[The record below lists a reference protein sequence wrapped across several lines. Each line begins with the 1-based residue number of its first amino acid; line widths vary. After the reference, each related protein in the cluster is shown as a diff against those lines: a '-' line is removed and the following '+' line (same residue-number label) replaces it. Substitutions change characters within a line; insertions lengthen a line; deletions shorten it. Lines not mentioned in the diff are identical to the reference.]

1 MTIEQGSAY
10 IGGSVVNSLAQQKL
24 LSLRQREA
32 DAHWKAVAEKR
43 QNAETSKKKRAA
55 RVSGMPK
62 AAKQDFKYQEEIEFK
77 RIRDNAIMEFVS
89 LNGIQTDWVP
99 GSEVPPPNP
108 KSQEDFAKQAGIKPS
123 HYKEIEAGTV
133 EITLDDAVK
142 ISRAFDIDIATFL
155 LPDVENLEKSKYFDL
170 QPIHPV
176 HGPIYMY
183 EWVMWVLG
191 YRPLP
196 GQDKKIWRKTM
207 SMPAAYVHKVHGGRA
222 RDIEE
227 VNRELDKI
235 ANSKVSAY
243 EVLATT
249 TPRKKTGVPLTP
261 FQSSVVKE
269 NFTLNHSQA
278 IIKASLGVATRMK
291 VAFETGSGGKALK
304 AKRDK
309 FSDSIGIIRDRIVQ
323 AVLILL
329 ALGRD

>member
-1 MTIEQGSAY
+1 MTIEQSSAY
-10 IGGSVVNSLAQQKL
+10 IGGSVVNSLAHQKL

-32 DAHWKAVAEKR
+32 DAHWDAVAKER
-43 QNAETSKKKRAA
+43 QNAETNKKKRAA
-55 RVSGMPK
+55 RLSGMPK
-62 AAKQDFKYQEEIEFK
+62 AAKQDFKHQEAMQLRKF
-77 RIRDNAIMEFVS
+77 RDDAIMQFVS
-89 LNGIQTDWVP
+89 LNGLETEWRP
-99 GSEVPPPNP
+99 GSETPPPNP
-108 KSQEDFAKQAGIKPS
+108 KSQDDFAKQAGIAPG
-123 HYKEIEAGTV
+123 HYKELEAGKV

-183 EWVMWVLG
+183 EWVLWILG

-196 GQDKKIWRKTM
+196 GQDKKIWRKTT
-207 SMPAAYVHKVHGGRA
+207 SMPAAYIYNVHGGRA

-235 ANSKVSAY
+235 MYSKVSAH
-243 EVLATT
+243 EVLRPT
-249 TPRKKTGVPLTP
+249 TPRKKIGVPLTP
-261 FQSSVVKE
+261 FQSSINQE
-269 NFTLNHSQA
+269 NFTLKHSHD

-304 AKRDK
+304 SKRDK
-309 FSDSIGIIRDRIVQ
+309 FSDSIGIIRDRIVEV
-323 AVLILL
+323 VLSLL
-329 ALGRD
+329 AMGRD

>member
-32 DAHWKAVAEKR
+32 DAYWKDVAEKR
-43 QNAETSKKKRAA
+43 QNAETPKKKRAA
-55 RVSGMPK
+55 RLGGTTK
-62 AAKQDFKYQEEIEFK
+62 AAKQDFKHQEEMELRKF
-77 RIRDNAIMEFVS
+77 RDEAIMQFIS
-89 LNGIQTDWVP
+89 LEGIQTDWVP

-108 KSQEDFAKQAGIKPS
+108 KSQEEFAKQAGIAPG
-123 HYKEIEAGTV
+123 HYKEIEAGKV

-170 QPIHPV
+170 HPIHPV

-196 GQDKKIWRKTM
+196 GQDKKIWRKTT
-207 SMPAAYVHKVHGGRA
+207 SMPAAYIYSVHGGRA

-227 VNRELDKI
+227 VHRELDKI
-235 ANSKVSAY
+235 MNSKVSAH
-243 EVLATT
+243 EVLRPA
-249 TPRKKTGVPLTP
+249 TPRKKIGVPLTP
-261 FQSSVVKE
+261 FGSAIAQE
-269 NFTLNHSQA
+269 AFTIKHSQN

-309 FSDSIGIIRDRIVQ
+309 FSDSIGIIRDRIVE

>member
-32 DAHWKAVAEKR
+32 DAYWKHVAEKR
-43 QNAETSKKKRAA
+43 QNAETPKKKRAA
-55 RVSGMPK
+55 RLGGTTK
-62 AAKQDFKYQEEIEFK
+62 AEKQDFKHQEEMELRKF
-77 RIRDNAIMEFVS
+77 RDEAIMQFIS
-89 LNGIQTDWVP
+89 LEGIQTDWVP

-108 KSQEDFAKQAGIKPS
+108 KSQEEFAKQAGIAPG
-123 HYKEIEAGTV
+123 HYKEIEAGKV

-196 GQDKKIWRKTM
+196 GQDKKIWRKTT
-207 SMPAAYVHKVHGGRA
+207 SMPAAYIYSVHGGRA

-235 ANSKVSAY
+235 MNSKVSAH
-243 EVLATT
+243 EVLRPA
-249 TPRKKTGVPLTP
+249 TPRKKIGVPLTP
-261 FQSSVVKE
+261 FGSAIAQE
-269 NFTLNHSQA
+269 AFTIKHSQN

-309 FSDSIGIIRDRIVQ
+309 FSDSIGIIRDRIVE

>member
-1 MTIEQGSAY
+1 MTIEQDSAY

-62 AAKQDFKYQEEIEFK
+62 AAKQDFKHQEKMELRK
-77 RIRDNAIMEFVS
+77 IRDDAIMQFVS

-99 GSEVPPPNP
+99 GGEVPAPNP
-108 KSQEDFAKQAGIKPS
+108 KSQEEFAKQAGIAPG
-123 HYKEIEAGTV
+123 HYKEIESGTV

-170 QPIHPV
+170 HPIHPV

-196 GQDKKIWRKTM
+196 GQDKKIWRKTT
-207 SMPAAYVHKVHGGRA
+207 SMPAAYVYNVHGGRA
-222 RDIEE
+222 RDIDE
-227 VNRELDKI
+227 VTQELDKI

-243 EVLATT
+243 EVLKPA
-249 TPRKKTGVPLTP
+249 TPRKKIGVPLTP
-261 FQSSVVKE
+261 FQSLIARE
-269 NFTLNHSQA
+269 NFTMKQSQA

-291 VAFETGSGGKALK
+291 VAFETGSGSKALK

-309 FSDSIGIIRDRIVQ
+309 FSDSIGIIRDRIVE
-323 AVLILL
+323 AVSLLL